1 MKFSRIVTA
10 ALPAILAAASAAM
23 GANEYTG
30 ANNGDWFVD
39 ANWSLGRVPTAAD
52 DVEISASSVNA
63 TGSIVAASITLSSAT
78 LRLGS
83 ETCSNVVASAAI
95 SGALTLEGASKL
107 YVFAGELPESEWSVF
122 ADNATAIAALYAA
135 ANTVTVGG
143 AFAVGD
149 TSVVYPAAALLTGVP
164 VFFRVGT
171 FALAEGASFDAKK
184 RRWGWSSGAWTNAPA
199 YAKPRRTEGTAI
211 EANGW
216 TLAIGSGLTY
226 GIGGSYGGAGLGS
239 PATWQGRTY
248 GATYGSTYAP
258 FLPGSPAGSY
268 QMRSDSP
275 QNKTFRAR
283 GPGSVVV
290 LASGAATVDG
300 TIDASGVPHAS
311 GYTYD
316 HSGASGGG
324 IWLAAASFTFGVNAS
339 LLASGENSVNNN
351 AYSPGG
357 GGRIAVIEG
366 LDPAEYSILLSGS
379 LPDDAQTAS
388 LDVAHTVAAGAR
400 PSGAQAAPGTAVKL
414 EPMNAGA
421 VDSICW
427 TGAVGTRDWFNRANW
442 YPNIV
447 PGPAHDVYCTN
458 AAITVT
464 NAVTVRS
471 LTIAGA
477 SDFAVQAL
485 PAPGAS
491 DAASLY
497 AAATVVTVSNRL
509 EIGGTAVVTLKNDPV
524 TGAAVKLAC
533 GDFLLGPDAAINAN
547 GGGWFWYASANDEY
561 AVDTAGAYQTRA
573 LGRGYSYTHG
583 AGHGGLGGIHGGVNQ
598 IGGTYGQPYGYQY
611 APFLPG
617 SPNGLH
623 QNNISNGHPGGGTVW
638 IVCSGTLELDGTIT
652 AIGERSAYGAA
663 SGGGVWLAARGV
675 TAGPDASVSAMGGTL
690 TGGYGST
697 SGGGRVSLA
706 LGLTPAQLDALAA
719 GETPEGL
726 SYEDSIGLFAVDV
739 RGGMKEG
746 ATPTYGS
753 PGTVTTVRGALAD
766 TDILVR
772 GAPVF
777 ATGVSPVYGH
787 HGYASGMTATLTAPA
802 YGYDP
807 DDPDVRYPCVG
818 YVVSNATTE
827 VDSGAGTQV
836 EFIVGSDD
844 LSVTWLWGT
853 PQPRTVVRKPANGAL
868 RASGETLAG
877 DAVFW
882 SLGDLPAVSIVPDAS
897 YAFVCWEGN
906 VPFGQAFDNPL
917 SLSVDSPVDIVPV
930 LRLDEA
936 AATRTWSGTG
946 LWTDATKWSPA
957 GNIPGPGDTVVVAS
971 GTCFVSNALA
981 AAALQVTGG
990 TLSVG
995 TAGGVNPFVSV
1006 SGDAALSGGTVNLG
1020 FRPRMT
1026 GHARLAVGG
1035 DLALSGAAKLNVYG
1049 GPVTDAFTF
1058 ATGSSFIEVG
1068 GALTLVGTSKL
1079 SLFSDYLTGG
1089 SVKVVADSVS
1099 VGASAAIEANEKG
1112 YMWLD
1117 INTPPDAPGLGF
1129 SYSAGASHGGAG
1141 GSQAASHTYG
1151 QRLAPVQP
1159 GSPGGCYNYT
1169 YSNIN
1174 RGGGLVRIH
1183 AARTIEIDGAITANA
1198 NTSGGYGGG
1207 SGGGIWLTA
1216 HAFAFGANATLGAR
1230 GGQSNYSY
1238 SNGGGGRIALGC
1250 QLTEEQIA
1258 ELAATGSA
1266 VGVTEKRVLDEA
1278 GFRAAF
1284 GNDTMTVD
1292 VGSYTKNGAYADRPG
1307 TFVFINGKKYRT
1319 VIIVQ

>member
-1 MKFSRIVTA
+1 MKFRRIVSTA
-10 ALPAILAAASAAM
+10 IPAILAAASAAF

-30 ANNGDWFVD
+30 AADGDWFVD

-52 DVEISASSVNA
+52 DVEISSLSVNA

-83 ETCSNVVASAAI
+83 ETYSNVVASATI
-95 SGALTLEGASKL
+95 SGDLTLEGASKL

-149 TSVVYPAAALLTGVP
+149 TSVVYPTAAVLTGVP
-164 VFFRVGT
+164 VFFHVGT
-171 FALAEGASFDAKK
+171 FSLAEGASFDAKK
-184 RRWGWSSGAWTNAPA
+184 RGWGWSADAWANAPA
-199 YAKPRRTEGTAI
+199 YAKPRKTEGSAI
-211 EANGW
+211 QANGW
-216 TLAIGSGLTY
+216 TFAIGSGLSY
-226 GIGGSYGGAGLGS
+226 PVGGSYGGAGLNT
-239 PATWQGRTY
+239 PTTWQGNTY
-248 GATYGSTYAP
+248 GATYGSIYAP
-258 FLPGSPAGSY
+258 FMPGSPAGSY
-268 QMRSDSP
+268 LMESDRQYEP
-275 QNKTFRAR
+275 QTLTLRAR

-311 GYTYD
+311 GYKYD

-324 IWLAAASFTFGVNAS
+324 IWLAAASFAFGANAS
-339 LLASGENSVNNN
+339 LLASGESLDNLN
-351 AYSPGG
+351 YGTGG
-357 GGRIAVIEG
+357 GGRIAVVEG
-366 LDPAEYSILLSGS
+366 LDPADYSLLLSEL

-427 TGAVGTRDWFNRANW
+427 TGTLGTRDWFERANW
-442 YPNIV
+442 SPNIV

-497 AAATVVTVSNRL
+497 AAATAVVVSNRL

-533 GDFLLGPDAAINAN
+533 GDFLLGPDAAISAN
-547 GGGWFWYASANDEY
+547 GGGWSWYASADDEY
-561 AVDTAGAYQTRA
+561 AVDTVGAYQTRA
-573 LGRGYSYTHG
+573 LGRGYSFTQG
-583 AGHGGLGGIHGGVNQ
+583 GGHGGLGGASAAPYGR
-598 IGGTYGQPYGYQY
+598 TYGLQY

-617 SPNGLH
+617 SPNGLYN
-623 QNNISNGHPGGGTVW
+623 NNISNGNPGGGTVW
-638 IVCSGTLELDGTIT
+638 IVCSGTLELEGTIT
-652 AIGERSAYGAA
+652 AIGASSVYGAP

-675 TAGPDASVSAMGGTL
+675 TASPDASVSAMGGTI
-690 TGGYGST
+690 TGGYSST
-697 SGGGRVSLA
+697 GGGGRISLA
-706 LGLTPAQLDALAA
+706 LGLTQAQLDALAA

-726 SYEDSIGLFAVDV
+726 SYEDSISLFAVDV
-739 RGGMKEG
+739 RGGLKVA
-746 ATPTYGS
+746 ATPTYGN
-753 PGTVTTVRGALAD
+753 PGTATTVRGALAD
-766 TDILVR
+766 TDVAVR
-772 GAPVF
+772 GAPVL
-777 ATGVSPVYGH
+777 ATGVSPAYGH
-787 HGYASGMTATLTAPA
+787 FGYAAGTTATLTAPA

-836 EFIVGSDD
+836 EFIVGADA
-844 LSVTWLWGT
+844 LSVTWLWGA

-868 RASGETLAG
+868 RVSGETLAG
-877 DAVFW
+877 DAAFW
-882 SLGDLPAVSIVPDAS
+882 TLGDLPAVSVVPDAG

-917 SLSVDSPVDIVPV
+917 SLSVDSPVDIAPV

-946 LWTDATKWSPA
+946 PWTDATKWSPA

-995 TAGGVNPFVSV
+995 TAGGVNPIFSV

-1020 FRPRMT
+1020 FGPRMT
-1026 GHARLAVGG
+1026 GHARLAIGG
-1035 DLALSGAAKLNVYG
+1035 GLALSGSAALNVYG
-1049 GPVTDAFTF
+1049 GPVADAFTF
-1058 ATGSSFIEVG
+1058 ATGCSFVDVG
-1068 GALTLVGTSKL
+1068 GALTLDGTSKL

-1089 SVKVVADSVS
+1089 SVKVAAGSVA
-1099 VGASAAIEANEKG
+1099 VGATAAIEANEKG

-1129 SYSAGASHGGAG
+1129 SYSVGASHGGVG
-1141 GSQAASHTYG
+1141 GANSASSTYG

-1159 GSPGGCYNYT
+1159 GSPNGCYNNAY
-1169 YSNIN
+1169 YNVN

-1183 AARTIEIDGAITANA
+1183 AAGTIEVDGAITANA
-1198 NTSGGYGGG
+1198 KATGDFGGG
-1207 SGGGIWLTA
+1207 SGGGVWLTA
-1216 HAFAFGANATLGAR
+1216 HTFAFGAGATLSAR
-1230 GGQSNYSY
+1230 GGRSNYS

-1250 QLTEEQIA
+1250 QLSGERIA
-1258 ELAATGSA
+1258 ELAATGGAGLSA
-1266 VGVTEKRVLDEA
+1266 ARELDEA
-1278 GFRAAF
+1278 AFREKF
-1284 GNDTMTVD
+1284 GNATMTVD
-1292 VGSYTKNGAYADRPG
+1292 VGSIVTGGNQVNHPG
-1307 TFVFINGKKYRT
+1307 TFVFLDGKKYRT
-1319 VIIVQ
+1319 MLILK

>member
-10 ALPAILAAASAAM
+10 ALPAILAAASAAF

-52 DVEISASSVNA
+52 DVEISSSSVNA

-83 ETCSNVVASAAI
+83 ETCSNVVASATI
-95 SGALTLEGASKL
+95 SGDLTLEGASKL
-107 YVFAGELPESEWSVF
+107 YIFAGELPASEWSVF
-122 ADNATAIAALYAA
+122 ANNATAIAALYAA

-143 AFAVGD
+143 AFVVGD

-171 FALAEGASFDAKK
+171 FSLAEGASFDAKK
-184 RRWGWSSGAWTNAPA
+184 RGWGWSADTWANAPA
-199 YAKPRRTEGTAI
+199 NAKPRRQEGGAI
-211 EANGW
+211 QDNGW
-216 TLAIGSGLTY
+216 TFAIGSGLSY
-226 GIGGSYGGAGLGS
+226 GVGGSYGGVGLGS
-239 PATWQGRTY
+239 PTTWQGRTY
-248 GATYGSTYAP
+248 GTTYGSVYAP
-258 FLPGSPAGSY
+258 FLPGSPAGAY
-268 QMRSDSP
+268 QMTTDSS
-275 QNKTFRAR
+275 QNKTLRAR

-290 LASGAATVDG
+290 IASGAATVDG

-311 GYTYD
+311 GYTYEF
-316 HSGASGGG
+316 SGASGGG
-324 IWLAAASFTFGVNAS
+324 IWLAASSFSFGANAS
-339 LLASGENSVNNN
+339 LLASGENSANLN
-351 AYSPGG
+351 AYAPGG
-357 GGRIAVIEG
+357 GGRIAVVEG
-366 LDPAEYSILLSGS
+366 IDPADYSILLSGS
-379 LPDDAQTAS
+379 LPDGVQTTS
-388 LDVAHTVAAGAR
+388 LDPATVAHTVAGGANLDGTKA
-400 PSGAQAAPGTAVKL
+400 SPGTAAKV
-414 EPMNAGA
+414 ETMNAGA
-421 VDSICW
+421 VNSINW
-427 TGAVGTRDWFNRANW
+427 TGATGTRDWFTRENW
-442 YPNIV
+442 YPNLV

-464 NAVTVRS
+464 NAITVRS
-471 LTIAGA
+471 LTIAGT
-477 SDFAVQAL
+477 SGFVFKAL

-497 AAATVVTVSNRL
+497 AAATTVVVSNRL
-509 EIGGTAVVTLKNDPV
+509 EIGGRTTVTIKNDPV
-524 TGAAVKLAC
+524 TGAAVKFAC
-533 GDFLLGPDAAINAN
+533 GDFLLGHDAAISAN

-573 LGRGYSYTHG
+573 LGRGNSYNQG
-583 AGHGGLGGIHGGVNQ
+583 AGHGGLGGNSAAPYGR
-598 IGGTYGQPYGYQY
+598 TYGSAY

-617 SPNGLH
+617 SPNGIY
-623 QNNISNGHPGGGTVW
+623 NSAIGNSHPGGGTVW

-652 AIGERSAYGAA
+652 AIGERSTYGAP

-690 TGGYGST
+690 TGDYGSRG
-697 SGGGRVSLA
+697 GGGRVSLA
-706 LGLTPAQLDALAA
+706 LGLTQAQLDALAA

-726 SYEDSIGLFAVDV
+726 SYDNSIGLFAVDV
-739 RGGMKEG
+739 RGGMKEA

-772 GAPVF
+772 GAPVL
-777 ATGVSPVYGH
+777 ATGVSPAYGY
-787 HGYASGMTATLTAPA
+787 HGYATGTTATLTAPA

-836 EFIVGSDD
+836 EFVVGSDA

-882 SLGDLPAVSIVPDAS
+882 SLGDLPAVSVVPDAG

-917 SLSVDSPVDIVPV
+917 SLSVAAPVDIVPV
-930 LRLDEA
+930 LRPDEA
-936 AATRTWSGTG
+936 AATRTWRGTG

-981 AAALQVTGG
+981 AAMLQVTGG

-1026 GHARLAVGG
+1026 GHACLAVGG

-1049 GPVTDAFTF
+1049 GPVADAFTF
-1058 ATGSSFIEVG
+1058 ATGSSFVEVG
-1068 GALTLVGTSKL
+1068 SALTLVGTSKL

-1141 GSQAASHTYG
+1141 GNQTASHTYG

-1159 GSPGGCYNYT
+1159 GSPGGCYNYI

-1183 AARTIEIDGAITANA
+1183 AAGAIEVDGAITANA

-1216 HAFAFGANATLGAR
+1216 HAFAFGANATLSAR

-1266 VGVTEKRVLDEA
+1266 AGVTEKRVLDEA